1 VLALGLKHAA
11 VDHPDLFLSPE
22 AKKIAVMAGDS
33 LARVSSEI
41 LLPHGGKSG
50 CIGSSGRI
58 AS

>member
-1 VLALGLKHAA
+1 
-11 VDHPDLFLSPE
+11 
-22 AKKIAVMAGDS
+22 MAGDS

-50 CIGSSGRI
+50 RIGSSGRI